1 MEVKTKLETDLE
13 YRLNDIKDNL
23 KRKIISDII
32 KKEDW
37 YKKIDF
43 DTAISILQDLG
54 YNLEESKEIYILLN
68 SNEK

>member
-1 MEVKTKLETDLE
+1 MKVKTKLETDLE

-43 DTAISILQDLG
+43 DTSISILQDLG

>member
-43 DTAISILQDLG
+43 DTVISILKDLG